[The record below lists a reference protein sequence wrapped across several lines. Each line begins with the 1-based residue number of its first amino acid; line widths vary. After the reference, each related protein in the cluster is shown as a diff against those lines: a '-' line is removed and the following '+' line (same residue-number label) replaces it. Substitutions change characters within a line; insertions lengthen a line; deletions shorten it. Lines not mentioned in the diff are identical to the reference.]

1 MTVPS
6 LTAAIDVGS
15 NSVHLLAAH
24 RDAASA
30 VMPVLDAREHT
41 GIGRLVDQLGRLGD
55 EARAR
60 IGDLVVGY
68 VEQARAV
75 GADPVLLMGTE
86 PLRRAADASVSI
98 EAVRARTGL
107 ELVVL
112 DRTQEGLLTLLGV
125 TGGRIDAPL
134 AVADIGGGSTEV
146 TFVSPGR
153 PPEVGVLPAG
163 SARLAA
169 AHIHHDPVTADEVA
183 ALRSTAREHAA
194 HVPPWRPARG
204 IIAGGSGTNVF
215 RLLGRPPEVRVD
227 RATIE
232 EALALLR
239 SHPTAELAARTGLTP
254 GRVAQFAA
262 GLALGEVLIDRLGLD
277 TAEVSDAS
285 LREGALLAWWAA
297 GPDWLVALPGLAK
310 GSGPARPSDPAPDP
324 LDRAS

>member
-1 MTVPS
+1 VTVPS
-6 LTAAIDVGS
+6 LAAAIDIGS

-24 RDAASA
+24 QDAASA
-30 VMPVLDAREHT
+30 VIPVLDAREHT
-41 GIGRLVDQLGRLGD
+41 GVGRLVDQSGRLG
-55 EARAR
+55 EEGRAR
-60 IGDLVVGY
+60 INDLVVGY
-68 VEQARAV
+68 VQQARTV

-86 PLRRAADASVSI
+86 PLRRASDASVSI
-98 EAVRARTGL
+98 DEVRARTGL

-146 TFVSPGR
+146 TLVSPGQ

-169 AHIHHDPVTADEVA
+169 AHIHHDPVTADEVT

-194 HVPPWRPARG
+194 HIPPWRPARG
-204 IIAGGSGTNVF
+204 VIAGGSGTNVF
-215 RLLGRPPEVRVD
+215 RLLGRTPGARID
-227 RATIE
+227 RTTIE

-239 SHPTAELAARTGLTP
+239 SHPSADLAVRTGLTP

-262 GLALGEVLIDRLGLD
+262 GLALGEALIDRLGLD
-277 TAEVSDAS
+277 AVEVSDAS

-297 GPDWLVALPGLAK
+297 GSDWLVALPTLAQ
-310 GSGPARPSDPAPDP
+310 GGGPARPSHPAPDP
-324 LDRAS
+324 PDRAS